1 MAVAGPGLYSGTM
14 TEPPLPPDLAEIAA
28 EFLSL
33 PPATRLELLVE
44 FGAEVREVPDP
55 YGSDP
60 SLMERVVE
68 CQSPVYI
75 VVEVTPTPAGHSR
88 AAVHILAPREAPTT
102 RGFAGV
108 LSEGIGDL
116 SAEQI
121 VNLPIDLPAHL
132 GLEDLVS
139 PLRIVGMR
147 ALLGR
152 IQHQIRTQL
161 SQNAASQVS

>member
-1 MAVAGPGLYSGTM
+1 M
-14 TEPPLPPDLAEIAA
+14 TEAPLPADLAEITA

-33 PPATRLELLVE
+33 PAATRLELLIE
-44 FGAEVREVPDP
+44 FGTEVREVPEP
-55 YGSDP
+55 YVSDP
-60 SLMERVVE
+60 SRMDRVVE

-75 VVEVTPTPAGHSR
+75 AVEVTATQSGPAR

-116 SAEQI
+116 NAEQI
-121 VNLPIDLPAHL
+121 VNLPANLPSQL
-132 GLEDLVS
+132 GLDTLIS
-139 PLRIVGMR
+139 PLRLVGMV

-152 IQHQIRTQL
+152 IQHQIREQL
-161 SQNAASQVS
+161 AVIDSEARAS

>member
-1 MAVAGPGLYSGTM
+1 M
-14 TEPPLPPDLAEIAA
+14 TELPLPADLAEIAA

-33 PPATRLELLVE
+33 APATRLELLVE
-44 FGAEVREVPDP
+44 FGAEVREVPEP

-60 SLMERVVE
+60 SQMERVIE

-75 VVEVTPTPAGHSR
+75 LVEVTPTAGEHSR

-121 VNLPIDLPAHL
+121 VELPSDLPARL
-132 GLEDLVS
+132 GLQTLVS
-139 PLRIVGMR
+139 PLRQVGMT

-152 IQHQIRTQL
+152 IQHQIRQQL
-161 SQNAASQVS
+161 ALIAAGAQAS